1 VVCQLYFHGLIE
13 SQALASL
20 INSSLV
26 SSVFPRSS
34 HQEISDKFIIP
45 KNAEQY
51 RYHAEKLST
60 VFFIL
65 EIQSSAKNEPIF
77 GLFNPFF

>member
-1 VVCQLYFHGLIE
+1 VYQLYFHGLIE

-26 SSVFPRSS
+26 SSVLPSSS
-34 HQEISDKFIIP
+34 HQEISGKFIIP
-45 KNAEQY
+45 KNAERY
-51 RYHAEKLST
+51 RCHAENLST

-65 EIQSSAKNEPIF
+65 EIHSLAKN
-77 GLFNPFF
+77 

>member
-1 VVCQLYFHGLIE
+1 VSTLFSWVNR
-13 SQALASL
+13 SQSLASL

-26 SSVFPRSS
+26 SSVLPSSS

-51 RYHAEKLST
+51 RYRAENLST
-60 VFFIL
+60 VFFIP
-65 EIQSSAKNEPIF
+65 EIHSLAKN
-77 GLFNPFF
+77 